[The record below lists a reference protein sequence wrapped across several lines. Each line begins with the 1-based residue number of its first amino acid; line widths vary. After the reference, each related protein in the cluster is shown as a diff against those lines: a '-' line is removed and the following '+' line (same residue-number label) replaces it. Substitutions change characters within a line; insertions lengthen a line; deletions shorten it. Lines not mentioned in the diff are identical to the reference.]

1 MKKLHIM
8 LVVLCIFSLF
18 LASVAFAGGMSRE
31 ETLDAAYEHLVK
43 VMEPEKLN
51 ELFSLFDTMKDVGL
65 SWNEDL
71 LIDFEN
77 VVACKTKEQLHVLW
91 GIGGMN
97 YAYSVLFE
105 KSPEGIVEFVMD
117 INERIGLPSPELRG
131 GSTTIS
137 KSREGQPKRSADF
150 LHAMLN
156 RAKTDDAVLNTLVGG
171 FYGSTIELFHLFSSL
186 GLAAGI
192 TDEYIAFLNKH
203 LPRLAIAQEMLDAY
217 SKSAELANLLDT
229 ENRRAVVDSI
239 VGIIERDMGK
249 LTENDLKEILAITKV
264 VRDPLVAP
272 CN

>member
-18 LASVAFAGGMSRE
+18 LDSVAFAEGMSRE

-77 VVACKTKEQLHVLW
+77 VIACKTKEQLHVLW

-105 KSPEGIVEFVMD
+105 KSPEGVAEFVME

-137 KSREGQPKRSADF
+137 KSREGQPKRSAGYI
-150 LHAMLN
+150 HSMLN

-186 GLAAGI
+186 GLASGI

-217 SKSAELANLLDT
+217 SKNAELANLLDT
-229 ENRRAVVDSI
+229 ENRRAVLDSI
-239 VGIIERDMGK
+239 VGIIGRDMGK